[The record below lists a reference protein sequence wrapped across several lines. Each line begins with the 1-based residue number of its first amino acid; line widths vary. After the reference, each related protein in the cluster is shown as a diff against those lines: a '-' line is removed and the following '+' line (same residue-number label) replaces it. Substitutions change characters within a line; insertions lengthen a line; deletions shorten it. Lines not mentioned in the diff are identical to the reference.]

1 MKNGSNSSG
10 NPKYKCKACGFGGVF
25 QSVRKSE
32 AFKKMVVQAAQ
43 ERTSSRGLG
52 RVFGISHQTAL
63 RWIKKA
69 QSLLGIVTSLVPA
82 EKNDVLELDELWS
95 FVCKKVQ
102 KRWVW
107 IALCRRTRQVVS
119 FHIGDRS
126 EKTCRA
132 FWNLIPENYRKC
144 RSFSDFWEAYSTVI
158 DTGKH
163 QMVGKE
169 SGETAHVERW
179 NNTLRQRICR
189 FVRKTLSFSKSDEM
203 HKLYLHL
210 FIYKLVASE

>member
-1 MKNGSNSSG
+1 MDK
-10 NPKYKCKACGFGGVF
+10 
-25 QSVRKSE
+25 
-32 AFKKMVVQAAQ
+32 
-43 ERTSSRGLG
+43 
-52 RVFGISHQTAL
+52 
-63 RWIKKA
+63 KKA
-69 QSLLGIVTSLVPA
+69 QSLPGIVSTLVPA

-179 NNTLRQRICR
+179 NNTLVGITR
-189 FVRKTLSFSKSDEM
+189 F
-203 HKLYLHL
+203 
-210 FIYKLVASE
+210 ASEFAASSEKPSRFLRATKCTNFICTCLSTITIHHSLSNITEERNKLRWYS